1 MVYKYES
8 SHDST
13 EMPRKLG
20 RSHLPD
26 CAPADAGVPA
36 PDEITWGRPFSA
48 EEIARMRADL
58 QRVCMQTAF
67 HAWKMHLYVIRM

>member
-8 SHDST
+8 SHEST

-26 CAPADAGVPA
+26 CA
-36 PDEITWGRPFSA
+36 
-48 EEIARMRADL
+48 
-58 QRVCMQTAF
+58 AF
-67 HAWKMHLYVIRM
+67 RAWKMHLGVVRFMAQASTHTY